1 MHTGYSLE
9 NTTFVTSLTKACV
22 NHRKYSLVQIHKVI
36 IMKTLSSFRFK
47 IQGVTVVSLCSCSYW
62 KFVTCKHPSF
72 SINKFPIRGWFCDV
86 KFRIHHATEYR
97 TSRHLWSAQS
107 ISSAHPEYINF
118 HKIMYTHTQS
128 FNRSSPSECGGSLQ
142 LQRSH
147 GQLRH
152 TVGGKLATS
161 NLCGPTPI
169 SLNWYGKLPSNVGL
183 VNYV

>member
-62 KFVTCKHPSF
+62 EFVTCKHPSF
-72 SINKFPIRGWFCDV
+72 SINKFPIRVWFCDV

-118 HKIMYTHTQS
+118 HKIMYTHTHRALIDLALQNVEEA
-128 FNRSSPSECGGSLQ
+128 FNYKEVMDNFDTLWEVS
-142 LQRSH
+142 
-147 GQLRH
+147 
-152 TVGGKLATS
+152 
-161 NLCGPTPI
+161 
-169 SLNWYGKLPSNVGL
+169 
-183 VNYV
+183 